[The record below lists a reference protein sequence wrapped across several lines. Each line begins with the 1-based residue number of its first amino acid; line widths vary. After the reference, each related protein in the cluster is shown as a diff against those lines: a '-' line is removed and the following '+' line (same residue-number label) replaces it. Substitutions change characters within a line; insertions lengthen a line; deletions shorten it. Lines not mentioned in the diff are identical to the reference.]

1 MDIRLRAHV
10 NGGTFA
16 DSSDEALDDRGGDL
30 LFRQPHDGPAAE
42 ERLDVLRGVGD
53 ETGCAI
59 VPATA
64 FDEYAALDL
73 EDRFAR
79 DVGEVCAPFA
89 FCVKDEFALQ
99 FRAAEAAPVDGKLC
113 FEPRAVCL

>member
-1 MDIRLRAHV
+1 MDIRRRADV

-16 DSSDEALDDRGGDL
+16 DAPDEALDDRGGDL
-30 LFRQPHDGPAAE
+30 LFRQPHDGPAAD
-42 ERLDVLRGVGD
+42 ERLDVFRGVGD

-64 FDEYAALDL
+64 FDEHAALDL

-79 DVGEVCAPFA
+79 GVSEVCTPFA
-89 FCVKDEFALQ
+89 LRMKDEFALQ
-99 FRAAEAAPVDGKLC
+99 LRAVEAAPVEGELC
-113 FEPRAVCL
+113 FEPRTVCL

>member
-1 MDIRLRAHV
+1 MDIRRRADV

-16 DSSDEALDDRGGDL
+16 DTPDEALDDRGGDL
-30 LFRQPHDGPAAE
+30 LFRQPHDGPAGK

-64 FDEYAALDL
+64 FDEHAALDL

-79 DVGEVCAPFA
+79 GVSEVCAPFA
-89 FCVKDEFALQ
+89 LRVKDEFALQ
-99 FRAAEAAPVDGKLC
+99 FRAAEAAPVEGELC
-113 FEPRAVCL
+113 FEARTERF

>member
-1 MDIRLRAHV
+1 MAIFLRADV

-16 DSSDEALDDRGGDL
+16 DSPDEALDDRGGEL
-30 LFRQPHDGPAAE
+30 RRGETHNGPAGE
-42 ERLDVLRGVGD
+42 ERFEVFLGVGD
-53 ETGCAI
+53 EAGGAI

-64 FDEYAALDL
+64 FDEHAALDL

-79 DVGEVCAPFA
+79 GVSEVCAPFA
-89 FCVKDEFALQ
+89 LRVKDEFALQ
-99 FRAAEAAPVDGKLC
+99 FRAAEAAPVKGEFC

>member
-1 MDIRLRAHV
+1 MDIRLRADV

-16 DSSDEALDDRGGDL
+16 DSPEEALDDRGCDL
-30 LFRQPHDGPAAE
+30 LFRQPHDRPAGE
-42 ERLDVLRGVGD
+42 ERLDVFCGVGD
-53 ETGCAI
+53 ETRCAI

-64 FDEYAALDL
+64 FDEHAALDL
-73 EDRFAR
+73 DDRFAR

-89 FCVKDEFALQ
+89 LRVKDEFALQ
-99 FRAAEAAPVDGKLC
+99 FRALEAAPVEGELC